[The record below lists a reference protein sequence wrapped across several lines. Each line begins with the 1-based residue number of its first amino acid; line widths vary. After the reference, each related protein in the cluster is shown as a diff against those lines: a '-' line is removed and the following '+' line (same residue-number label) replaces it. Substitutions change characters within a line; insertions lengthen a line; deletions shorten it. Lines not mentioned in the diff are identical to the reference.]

1 MVKESRGYF
10 LTFSIIWFGGGSKM
24 WRVEA
29 SIVHYLYL
37 YQINHIYIAS
47 SRRMTNYNQ
56 YHFLSTGLPCLE
68 LHLLNNLC
76 SMVPVLGFF
85 TWFQSLGELNSS
97 QFSEKMLQ
105 YRTG

>member
-1 MVKESRGYF
+1 ME
-10 LTFSIIWFGGGSKM
+10 
-24 WRVEA
+24 RVEA
-29 SIVHYLYL
+29 SIVHYVYL

-47 SRRMTNYNQ
+47 SRRMTNYNL
-56 YHFLSTGLPCLE
+56 YHFLSTGLPSLE

-76 SMVPVLGFF
+76 SIVPVLGFF

-97 QFSEKMLQ
+97 QFSGNMLQ